1 MMTLEELWESLRQN
15 PETKATM
22 EEVDKSYKLFK
33 KTENLIV
40 SDLEDKL
47 KKMQNKQFI
56 LYSMLYETLE
66 KQGFENVASQI
77 DQMTGLTYDKEADW
91 FKGNRNYDKLK
102 QQLAEKD
109 AEVQNWKDGTMV
121 VKLGKL
127 EEQLAE
133 KDEYIKY
140 NVPKLIEANET
151 MSKQLAEKEKE
162 CVVWERAYEY
172 AIFECDFYK
181 NHTQTTNEETM
192 KRIEQLYEKIL
203 KRAKL
208 LMEDK

>member
-1 MMTLEELWESLRQN
+1 MSEAVLISRVKEMKCGSKTIPQEYIDCFNDYIEKVINTRVDEEIAVNFEAGKFKTAKDLVY
-15 PETKATM
+15 A
-22 EEVDKSYKLFK
+22 YK
-33 KTENLIV
+33 N
-40 SDLEDKL
+40 
-47 KKMQNKQFI
+47 
-56 LYSMLYETLE
+56 LE
-66 KQGFENVASQI
+66 KVFTKSRQKIAELELKLAESVEIINEWMQLNIEKSTEINQ
-77 DQMTGLTYDKEADW
+77 
-91 FKGNRNYDKLK
+91 LK

-109 AEVQNWKDGTMV
+109 AEVQSWKDGTMV

-133 KDEYIKY
+133 K
-140 NVPKLIEANET
+140 
-151 MSKQLAEKEKE
+151 EKE
-162 CVVWERAYEY
+162 CAVWKRAYEY

-203 KRAKL
+203 KRAKS